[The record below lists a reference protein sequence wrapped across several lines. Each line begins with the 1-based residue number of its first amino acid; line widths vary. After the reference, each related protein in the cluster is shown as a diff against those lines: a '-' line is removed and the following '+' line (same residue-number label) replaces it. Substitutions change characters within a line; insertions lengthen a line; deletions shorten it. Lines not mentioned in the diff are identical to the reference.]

1 LDIGG
6 ETPEEIAMSIAA
18 EIIAA
23 KKGKL
28 ETLKKKG
35 GMKNVA
41 E

>member
-6 ETPEEIAMSIAA
+6 ETPEKIAISIFA

-35 GMKNVA
+35 RIKNVA